1 MNTIKKISVM
11 LLACLL
17 SLTLF
22 SCTNDT
28 PNPGNTEPTKEEM
41 FAEGMKALADM
52 GFSGEYKM
60 YNAKNEGTYRDPE
73 FVKDTSITSES
84 VGTLSASE
92 DNVTYSVGINTGEH
106 DFDLKKLAM
115 AALEKVD
122 IFTKESGARIP
133 GVSFTMIDNSKYDFN
148 NYETYYV
155 FDLKTSTNN
164 IVEHVYYIL
173 EK

>member
-60 YNAKNEGTYRDPE
+60 YNAKNEGTYMNPE
-73 FVKDTSITSES
+73 IIKDTSVTSES

-92 DNVTYSVGINTGEH
+92 DNVTYSVGIDTGEN
-106 DFDLKKLAM
+106 DFDLKKLAIIG
-115 AALEKVD
+115 LEKVD
-122 IFTKESGARIP
+122 IFTEENGAIIP
-133 GVSFTMIDNSKYDFN
+133 GVTFEMTDYSKYHFDKYSN
-148 NYETYYV
+148 YYV
-155 FDLKTSTNN
+155 FFLDTTTDDL
-164 IVEHVYYIL
+164 YYIL